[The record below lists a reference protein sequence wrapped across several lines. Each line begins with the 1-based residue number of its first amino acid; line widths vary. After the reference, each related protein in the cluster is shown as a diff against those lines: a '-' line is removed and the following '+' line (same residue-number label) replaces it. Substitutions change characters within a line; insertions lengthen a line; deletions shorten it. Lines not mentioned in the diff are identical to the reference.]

1 MEINSL
7 IVVYVRDLDK
17 FQEMF
22 DNDMTVGYLFKILQ
36 CSMLHVDV
44 RECQILGLRPSI
56 ALANA

>member
-22 DNDMTVGYLFKILQ
+22 DNDMTVGYFFKILQ
-36 CSMLHVDV
+36 CSMFNVTRG
-44 RECQILGLRPSI
+44 REGVSNLRTE
-56 ALANA
+56 A